1 MTLDGVA
8 RRRVD
13 NCLIWLASHLAK
25 RRVSP
30 NLLTWASLLLAALCG
45 LLFYLSGDRPLMLL
59 WAFVLLVLAGLA
71 DALDGA
77 TARIL
82 HREGRGGDFLDHV
95 IDRYSDVLI
104 LCGVIFGGYV
114 PMWLGIVTLTGVL
127 LTSYIGVQAQAVRLK
142 RMYGGLMGRADRLV
156 VLILAIPLNLAYS
169 EHLVGLSL
177 LGWAVV
183 FIGVMSHIT
192 AVQRFYFT
200 WKLLDE

>member
-8 RRRVD
+8 RQRVSGW
-13 NCLIWLASHLAK
+13 LVGLASYFAR

-30 NLLTWASLLLAALCG
+30 NMLTWLSLLLSALCG
-45 LLFYLSGDRPLMLL
+45 LSFFLSKGSPLMLL
-59 WAFVLLVLAGLA
+59 WALVFLVLAGLA

-82 HREGRGGDFLDHV
+82 HRQGRRGDLLDHV

-114 PMWLGIVTLTGVL
+114 PMWVGILALTGVL
-127 LTSYIGVQAQAVRLK
+127 LTSYVGVQAQAVMLGRI
-142 RMYGGLMGRADRLV
+142 YGGLMGRADRLV
-156 VLILAIPLNLAYS
+156 VLILAIPLNLVYPH
-169 EHLVGLSL
+169 ELLWL
-177 LGWAVV
+177 PPLGWALV

-192 AVQRFYFT
+192 AAQRLHLT
-200 WKLLDE
+200 WKMLDE